1 MYPNLPNLFVIGAA
15 KSGTTTLYSIL
26 ARHPEVFMS
35 QPKATRFFVKDKFYK
50 NGLAWYLQTFFDGAE
65 RYSVRGEATPSYLAN
80 AEITAPRIKNT
91 VPDNNI
97 KFIAIFRNPVER
109 AYSHYWYNR
118 DTKKDFQEAS
128 SFEEA
133 LIQEQQRA
141 AGNNTATTGHTHI
154 RDYFKNGNYADYLK
168 EYFKFFDR
176 EQFLL
181 LLTEDL
187 YKEYFQATSTKIAN
201 FMNIGDAPTSY
212 TKENQ
217 SRKVGSRPS
226 VKFVRKQRGFMS
238 LLKAILPSSIQ
249 DLLRNRYAKMISQP
263 VKYHPITSETKIKL
277 LERYKPGIM
286 ELQNVMNRDLSHWMQ
301 DE

>member
-1 MYPNLPNLFVIGAA
+1 
-15 KSGTTTLYSIL
+15 
-26 ARHPEVFMS
+26 
-35 QPKATRFFVKDKFYK
+35 
-50 NGLAWYLQTFFDGAE
+50 
-65 RYSVRGEATPSYLAN
+65 
-80 AEITAPRIKNT
+80 
-91 VPDNNI
+91 
-97 KFIAIFRNPVER
+97 
-109 AYSHYWYNR
+109 
-118 DTKKDFQEAS
+118 
-128 SFEEA
+128 
-133 LIQEQQRA
+133 
-141 AGNNTATTGHTHI
+141 
-154 RDYFKNGNYADYLK
+154 
-168 EYFKFFDR
+168 
-176 EQFLL
+176 
-181 LLTEDL
+181 
-187 YKEYFQATSTKIAN
+187 
-201 FMNIGDAPTSY
+201 MNIGDAPTSY